1 MLKYSQIYFF
11 VNSRGV
17 DTSRKLKKHLER
29 YPITPNESSATDP
42 FNFEATSSHVQPV
55 QR

>member
-1 MLKYSQIYFF
+1 MFF

-17 DTSRKLKKHLER
+17 DTAGKLKKHPER
-29 YPITPNESSATDP
+29 YPITPKESSATDP
-42 FNFEATSSHVQPV
+42 FNFEATLSPV